1 MLLCRLAFGS
11 MAYFLGMDGGQSHT
25 TALVA
30 DAYGRILGCGHAGA
44 SNHTRAPGGRERL
57 TNAVN
62 QAVGP
67 ALQQARLLGRE
78 TVRTFQFTSAY
89 LALTGVPED
98 KIAIVNE
105 LLSAEYLTVDH
116 DAPGALAGAH
126 AGQPGVI
133 VLAGTGSVACGEAID
148 ASGER
153 HYVRVGGRGYLFA
166 DEGSAFAIAR
176 QALSLALRRADRVA
190 GYDKLQTALLE
201 HFARPDLPSISEDV
215 YAGVLSR
222 DQLASFAIVVAALA
236 ERGVSVAQ
244 QLIDQ
249 AAEDLAELAEG
260 VTKRLQAAHPLDVS
274 YHGGVFKSPRLFAQF
289 SVAITQRLPG
299 ARVVAPH
306 FTAPIGAL
314 LLAYRQAGVTIT
326 PQMLTQLETTQ
337 AISP

>member
-1 MLLCRLAFGS
+1 MTF
-11 MAYFLGMDGGQSHT
+11 FLGIDGGQSHT

-30 DAYGRILGCGHAGA
+30 DVQGRLLGCGHAGA

-62 QAVGP
+62 QAVGV
-67 ALQQARLLGRE
+67 ALQQAGLLGLG
-78 TVRTFQFTSAY
+78 TVRTFPFTSAY
-89 LALTGVPED
+89 LALTGAPED

-105 LLSAEYLTVDH
+105 LLSAEFLKVDH

-133 VLAGTGSVACGEAID
+133 VLAGTGSVACGEAFD
-148 ASGER
+148 TRGER

-190 GYDKLQTALLE
+190 DQVNGYDELQTALLE
-201 HFARPDLPSISEDV
+201 HFARPDLTSISEDV
-215 YAGVLSR
+215 YAGILSR
-222 DQLASFAIVVAALA
+222 DQLASFAAVVAALA
-236 ERGVSVAQ
+236 ECGTPLAQ
-244 QLIDQ
+244 QLMDQ
-249 AAEDLAELAEG
+249 AAEDLAELAEA
-260 VTKRLQAAHPLDVS
+260 VTKRLQAAEPLDIS

-289 SVAITQRLPG
+289 SAASARRLPR
-299 ARVVAPH
+299 ARLVVPR

-314 LLAYRQAGVTIT
+314 LLAYRQAGRVIT
-326 PQMLTQLETTQ
+326 PQLLDQLEATQ
-337 AISP
+337 SISQ